1 MKGKSISKSLNDI
14 NFKKEDSV
22 NDLNSKFKIIIQI
35 TILYLLIS
43 HRYRL
48 KSCCTNVFFKIVKYR
63 E

>member
-1 MKGKSISKSLNDI
+1 MTSILN
-14 NFKKEDSV
+14 KEDSL

-35 TILYLLIS
+35 TVLYLLIS

-48 KSCCTNVFFKIVKYR
+48 NSCCTSIFFKTVKYK

>member
-43 HRYRL
+43 HGYRL
-48 KSCCTNVFFKIVKYR
+48 NSCCTNVFFKIVKYR

>member
-48 KSCCTNVFFKIVKYR
+48 NSCCTNVFFKIVKYR

>member
-1 MKGKSISKSLNDI
+1 MTSILN
-14 NFKKEDSV
+14 KEDSV
-22 NDLNSKFKIIIQI
+22 SDLNSKFKIIIQI

-48 KSCCTNVFFKIVKYR
+48 NSCYTSVFFEIVKYK